1 MNNKKYCG
9 DEMAEILEAEK
20 LGCYQEEEVIT
31 ITYACTTIYTIVCCS
46 QRLRRKHFVFWG
58 NNEGQKIAT

>member
-1 MNNKKYCG
+1 MNNTKYCG

-46 QRLRRKHFVFWG
+46 
-58 NNEGQKIAT
+58 